1 MSNIAYLRVSH
12 TESLNGTSMS
22 VQETKCR
29 AFAELHGFSIDKVY
43 QECVSGSVEFRKR
56 PVFQK
61 VLSELKSNSKLVVSR
76 LDRLSRKV
84 VDTLKLIDDFK
95 KQHKE
100 ICITDIGNIH
110 TDGVSK
116 IFVTILASLAEIER
130 ENISI
135 RIKASKKIA
144 RQERRHQGGYLEFAY
159 SNKYNFLI
167 TMDADFTHNPK
178 YIKQMLKLNET
189 YPLIIGSRHIEK
201 NSIQSWPL
209 FRQFLTYSAF
219 YVTKNF
225 LNIRFDATSGFR
237 SYNLIEIS
245 QDLFKNIKSQSYSF
259 FVETSYILNRELTV
273 KAIPIEMPIRFAEKS
288 KMKITDMLATIFLI
302 IRLFFRKFW
311 IM

>member
-1 MSNIAYLRVSH
+1 MSNIVYLRVSH

-29 AFAELHGFSIDKVY
+29 AFAELHGFKIDKVY

-95 KQHKE
+95 KERKE

-144 RQERRHQGGYLEFAY
+144 KEERRYLGGYSEFGY
-159 SNKYNFLI
+159 KVENKKLVPDDKEFLVLQSMI
-167 TMDADFTHNPK
+167 SLRKSGLGYRKISDE
-178 YIKQMLKLNET
+178 IKNKFGKRIYFPQVHK
-189 YPLIIGSRHIEK
+189 
-201 NSIQSWPL
+201 
-209 FRQFLTYSAF
+209 
-219 YVTKNF
+219 
-225 LNIRFDATSGFR
+225 
-237 SYNLIEIS
+237 
-245 QDLFKNIKSQSYSF
+245 
-259 FVETSYILNRELTV
+259 ILNRPHNRH
-273 KAIPIEMPIRFAEKS
+273 I
-288 KMKITDMLATIFLI
+288 
-302 IRLFFRKFW
+302 
-311 IM
+311 

>member
-12 TESLNGTSMS
+12 TESLNGTSLDT
-22 VQETKCR
+22 QEKRCR
-29 AFAELHGFSIDKVY
+29 AFAELHNFSIDKVY

-144 RQERRHQGGYLEFAY
+144 RQERRHQGGYLEFGY
-159 SNKYNFLI
+159 SKDENGKLI
-167 TMDADFTHNPK
+167 PNEKEFVILQSMFNLRKSGLGYRKIADEVKKKFGRTIYFPQVHK
-178 YIKQMLKLNET
+178 
-189 YPLIIGSRHIEK
+189 
-201 NSIQSWPL
+201 
-209 FRQFLTYSAF
+209 
-219 YVTKNF
+219 
-225 LNIRFDATSGFR
+225 
-237 SYNLIEIS
+237 
-245 QDLFKNIKSQSYSF
+245 
-259 FVETSYILNRELTV
+259 ILNRPHNQQC
-273 KAIPIEMPIRFAEKS
+273 I
-288 KMKITDMLATIFLI
+288 
-302 IRLFFRKFW
+302 
-311 IM
+311 